1 MGKKKK
7 DYDPE
12 RYKIVEMIDT
22 ISEAENSN
30 WGKFIVK
37 ASMDDKP
44 ATIDIR
50 NIKLGDKKII
60 GKGVSLTDAETDA
73 MVNALISRGYG
84 SPKVL
89 EKEMKRRKKMYGFI
103 KDDDEEVHTSKRFE
117 RLLKV
122 KLGR

>member
-103 KDDDEEVHTSKRFE
+103 KDDEEVHTSKRFE